1 MMLEELNTKYNAFIT
16 IKEIKGKSKGK
27 LSGLTF
33 GIKDIIITKG
43 VKTTAGSRI
52 LKDYV
57 PDNDAWIVKRILVQ
71 GGTIRGKTNT
81 HEFAIGAT
89 NTSSIGG
96 PAKNP
101 VDPERITGGSS
112 GGSAAAVALNMVDI
126 GIGTDT
132 GGSIRIPASLC
143 GVVGFKPTTG
153 VIPTDG
159 IIPFSWT
166 LDTVGFIARDVETIW
181 NVLEAVVPPEMGHIL
196 TTEARRRPRAGIFL
210 FGEDE
215 SSRALKP
222 VLNKLSSIFDLV
234 EVNMNFLQGFGS
246 NIRGT
251 IALAE
256 GASYHREWIESSPGM
271 YFPDVKDILLQG
283 LKIRA
288 VDYVDALRARAFVVE
303 EYIKSLREIDV
314 LLSPTTKIPA
324 PRISDVVGKEKE
336 FRSVLVSNTELFNLV
351 GAPSITL
358 PLSSING
365 LPIGLMVSG
374 TPYEDG
380 IVLDVASKIVE
391 TVGGN
396 S

>member
-57 PDNDAWIVKRILVQ
+57 PDNDAWIVKRILDQ

-215 SSRALKP
+215 SSHALKP